1 MTPAV
6 TGPSV
11 LKRYSTSPSLA
22 PRTTKS
28 PVSSPVKTTSP
39 EVAVTAASIGRSEWY
54 FHAIVP
60 VDAFTALCQP
70 RDSPIES
77 NVKDPPIYCWP
88 GVYRGSSAFLKTPHQ
103 STVGATSISLVGL
116 RAGELHSN
124 PPRTPGQVW
133 TPSTVGSVSAL
144 AIVVRVPRRS
154 ARDFPCR

>member
-60 VDAFTALCQP
+60 VDAFTALSQP
-70 RDSPIES
+70 RDSPIGS

-88 GVYRGSSAFLKTPHQ
+88 GMYRG
-103 STVGATSISLVGL
+103 
-116 RAGELHSN
+116 RD
-124 PPRTPGQVW
+124 
-133 TPSTVGSVSAL
+133 AL
-144 AIVVRVPRRS
+144 AGSKQQRAPQGLHG
-154 ARDFPCR
+154 